1 MNASI
6 NKIETLGLADGPGIR
21 TVIFFQECKLRCK
34 FCHNPESWI
43 KKENNYSIDEIEKK
57 ILRSKPYFQNNG
69 GVTFS
74 GGEPLLHKDFLIELC
89 KRLKKEK
96 IHIALDT
103 AGIGDGD
110 YAELLNLVDLV
121 LLDIKSITKDGFKD
135 ITQVDRFDEFKIFIE
150 QLNKSNK
157 DVWIRQV
164 IIPEINDN
172 KEYID
177 ELVNFIENNVKNVKK
192 IELLPFHTMAFSK
205 YKDLSIK
212 NPYKNINAMDKEK
225 CLQLEEYLNNKIKRT
240 NN

>member
-43 KKENNYSIDEIEKK
+43 KKDNNYTIDEIEKK

-110 YAELLNLVDLV
+110 YKELLELVDLV
-121 LLDIKSITKDGFKD
+121 LLDIKSITREGFKD
-135 ITQVDRFDEFKIFIE
+135 ITQVDKYNEFKNFLE

-164 IIPEINDN
+164 IIPNMNDN
-172 KEYID
+172 IDYID
-177 ELVNFIENNVKNVKK
+177 DLITFIENNVKNVKK

-205 YKDLSIK
+205 YKDLNIK
-212 NPYKNINAMDKEK
+212 NPYEDKDAMDKEK
-225 CLQLEEYLNNKIKRT
+225 CLQLEEYLNNKIKK
-240 NN
+240 N